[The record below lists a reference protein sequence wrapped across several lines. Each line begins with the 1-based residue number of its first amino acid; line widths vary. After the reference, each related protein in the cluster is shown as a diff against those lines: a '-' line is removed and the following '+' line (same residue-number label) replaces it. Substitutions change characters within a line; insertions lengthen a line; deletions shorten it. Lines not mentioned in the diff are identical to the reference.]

1 MSTDSVLQVRDLN
14 IQVVRKAIKNLHV
27 AVYPP
32 DGHVR
37 VAAPEHLD
45 DEAVRLAVIDKL
57 AWIHRQRRTLLGQ
70 PRQTKRDLID
80 GETHYVW
87 GRRYRLRVQER
98 PKVRPNV
105 ELPNKSRLLLTIPP
119 GTNRDVRERVLTEW
133 YRHELKTA
141 AEPIVREWAEKLD
154 VDVRDWRVRK
164 MRTKWGSCNPDAGRI
179 WLNVELAKKAP
190 QSLHYVVVHELLHLI
205 ERPHSARFEQLLDT
219 AMPDWRT
226 HRAELYR
233 LPLGHEDWPSRDG
246 SAVAKS
252 PSTLSARRAVPSS
265 PSE

>member
-1 MSTDSVLQVRDLN
+1 MLQVRDLN

-87 GRRYRLRVQER
+87 GRRYRLRVEEH
-98 PKVRPNV
+98 PNVRPNV

-119 GTNRDVRERVLTEW
+119 GTDRDAREKVLTEW
-133 YRHELKTA
+133 YRRELKAA
-141 AEPIVREWAEKLD
+141 AEPIVSEWAEKLN
-154 VDVRDWRVRK
+154 VDLHDWRVRK

-179 WLNVELAKKAP
+179 WLNIELAKKAP
-190 QSLHYVVVHELLHLI
+190 QSLQYVVVHELLHLI

-219 AMPDWRT
+219 AMPNWRT

-233 LPLGHEDWPSRDG
+233 LPLGHENWPLPGNARTK
-246 SAVAKS
+246 AQ
-252 PSTLSARRAVPSS
+252 PSTTPEAG
-265 PSE
+265 